1 MTGKLTRAGSVVSGT
16 KFSIIPKKT
25 ENKSKLYKKVIQIIV
40 KISTGIKET
49 WIIDLLVTI
58 IMFYVY
64 VAVNFWFQL
73 ILKFNQLV
81 FSY

>member
-49 WIIDLLVTI
+49 
-58 IMFYVY
+58 
-64 VAVNFWFQL
+64 
-73 ILKFNQLV
+73 
-81 FSY
+81 